1 MTLDQIKQQNPGQW
15 VLIEFDS
22 LDEELRVT
30 DGTVLAH
37 SRSHEVIDKEL
48 RAIRNERV
56 AVEFTGERDTDE
68 SYLFPAQSQRGNH

>member
-1 MTLDQIKQQNPGQW
+1 MTLDQIKQKYPDQW

-37 SRSHEVIDKEL
+37 SPSREEIDKEL
-48 RAIRNERV
+48 MALRNERV

-68 SYLFPAQSQRGNH
+68 SYLL